1 LISPFLN
8 LGDAVFSADSA
19 ITQSVDHLVLPVSG
33 LESTR
38 DRLVSLGFTV
48 AADARHPFGTENA
61 CVFFS
66 DGTYLEPLA
75 IGDKAVYKSSIDAT
89 NSFTRRDQLFRAA
102 RGAEGFSAI
111 VAKTSDAVSDH
122 ARFEARHMSAGSML
136 QFSRPMKKPDGTT
149 GEGRF
154 LLSFAAEARMRAFFL
169 FSCQRLVALP
179 VDRSALEKHSN
190 GVSGI
195 GTIILSAKRPADYAE
210 LITAVFGKPP
220 QLLADGVTFETRN
233 ARITI
238 LTTEVA
244 QALPGMEDVVIP
256 HELYGAGIVY
266 TVADL
271 AVTEA
276 LLAANGV
283 ASTRTG
289 GRITVAPA
297 SGQGAFFAFEE

>member
-1 LISPFLN
+1 M
-8 LGDAVFSADSA
+8 FSADSA

-33 LESTR
+33 LEVAR
-38 DRLVSLGFTV
+38 QRLVSLGFTV

-61 CVFFS
+61 CVFFA

-75 IGDKAVYKSSIDAT
+75 IGDRAVYKSSVDAT
-89 NSFTRRDQLFRAA
+89 NSFTRRDQIFRAA
-102 RGAEGFSAI
+102 RGQEGFSAI

-122 ARFEARHMSAGSML
+122 ARFEARHVSAGGML
-136 QFSRPMKKPDGTT
+136 QFSRPMKKPDGTA

-179 VDRSALEKHSN
+179 VDRSALEAHAN
-190 GVSGI
+190 GVLGMSEI
-195 GTIILSAKRPADYAE
+195 VLSAPRPTDYAD
-210 LITAVFGKPP
+210 LVTAVFGKAP
-220 QLLADGVTFETRN
+220 QVVANGLSFETRN
-233 ARITI
+233 AHIVVQ
-238 LTTEVA
+238 TTETAKAMPAMADVP
-244 QALPGMEDVVIP
+244 LPD
-256 HELYGAGIVY
+256 ELFGAGVVY
-266 TVADL
+266 RVTDL

-289 GRITVAPA
+289 ARITVAPA